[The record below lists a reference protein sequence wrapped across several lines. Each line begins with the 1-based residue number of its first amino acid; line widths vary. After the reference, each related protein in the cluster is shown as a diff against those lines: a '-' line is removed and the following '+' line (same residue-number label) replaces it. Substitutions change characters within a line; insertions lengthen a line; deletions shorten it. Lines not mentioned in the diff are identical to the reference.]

1 MVEFIFMLRWKDKD
15 GFERTK
21 AFETWR
27 DRDQF
32 RALVELCDWRGLSN
46 CTVWES
52 TKDMTVIED
61 KEAIFGQE
69 TL

>member
-1 MVEFIFMLRWKDKD
+1 MGEFIFMLRWNDKNGCTHTR
-15 GFERTK
+15 GFQ
-21 AFETWR
+21 TW
-27 DRDQF
+27 DERDQF

-52 TKDMTVIED
+52 KKDMTVVED
-61 KEAIFGQE
+61 KEVILGQE